1 MNRIA
6 IILSLLAAFAK
17 NATAGNMYQPV
28 PKDTLSVSADT
39 TIKVDEAKEDEEI
52 AEIIKGKTP
61 PSKDKVQY
69 FSQVTKYGFKNLFT
83 KYSYNTSMAYSSQ
96 INPSAVGF
104 IQDYMDTHG
113 KYLTNMK
120 GWGQPYF
127 NLIESILMQYGLP
140 RELKYIAVI
149 ESNLNVGATSYK
161 GAGGPWQFMPYTA
174 REYGL
179 AVNGYYDERRDYT
192 KSTHAAARYLL
203 TLYRQLHDWLL
214 VMAAYNGGPGRVYSA
229 IKKSG
234 SRNFWNLQYH
244 LPAESRTYVKRFIA
258 THFIMEGGGGVTTA
272 PNLNPDVQ
280 IVGNGANP
288 YDIKPSLTPEELESS
303 STQAVSGKFNSLIIA
318 KNLTMDI
325 VQFNRF
331 NPQFDDMITN
341 NGNYDLRL
349 PNDKMQLFLANKYSI
364 LNECVQVLL
373 GDNTISS
380 NQTFYPSPEKPKA
393 PQAKKKKKV

>member
-1 MNRIA
+1 MNKFVFIPLLIA
-6 IILSLLAAFAK
+6 L
-17 NATAGNMYQPV
+17 TAGTAAAGNYYQQ
-28 PKDTLSVSADT
+28 DTLMVLADT
-39 TIKVDEAKEDEEI
+39 TIKIDEAKEDEVIDEV
-52 AEIIKGKTP
+52 IKTKTLP
-61 PSKDKVQY
+61 AKDKVQY

-83 KYSYNTSMAYSSQ
+83 RYSYNPSMAYSSQ
-96 INPSAVGF
+96 INPSAAGF
-104 IQDYMDTHG
+104 IQDYMDAHG
-113 KYLTNMK
+113 KHLNKMK

-127 NLIESILMQYGLP
+127 NLIEGILSQYGLP

-149 ESNLNVGATSYK
+149 ESNLSVGATSNK

-179 AVNGYYDERRDYT
+179 VVNGYYDERRDYT

-203 TLYRQLHDWLL
+203 TLYRQLKDWLL

-234 SRNFWNLQYH
+234 SRNFWNLQYY
-244 LPAESRTYVKRFIA
+244 LPSESRTYVKRFIA
-258 THFIMEGGGGVTTA
+258 THYIMEGSGGITTMVNNSGNA
-272 PNLNPDVQ
+272 GIQ
-280 IVGNGANP
+280 INGNGANP
-288 YDIKPSLTPEELESS
+288 FDIKPALTPEELETTA
-303 STQAVSGKFNSLIIA
+303 TQTVSGKFNSLIIA
-318 KNLTMDI
+318 KNISMDI

-331 NPQFDDMITN
+331 NPQFDDMIAN

-349 PNDKMQLFLANKYSI
+349 PEDKMQLFLANKYTI

-380 NQTFYPSPEKPKA
+380 NQTFYPSPEKTKPA
-393 PQAKKKKKV
+393 VKKKKKV